1 MQLKDILQNIPALAL
16 QGSTDVAI
24 TAVVQDSRKVGV
36 GSLFVAV
43 KGTQTDGHQFLAQ
56 VLEKQVSAVIYDAD
70 IDISAFA
77 NSAVTWIKVRNS
89 AEALALAACNF
100 YGNPSKKL
108 KLVGITGTN
117 GKTTTVTMLYRLFRA
132 LGYNV
137 GLLSTVE
144 NRINDEVIPATHTTP
159 DAVTLNELLAKM
171 VAKNCQFAFM
181 EVSSHAL
188 VQQRVAG
195 IQFAG
200 AIFSNITHDHL
211 DYHHTFDEYIK
222 AKKLLFDGLPKTA
235 FALVNKDDKRAA
247 VMLQNTAAKTY
258 SFALKTGADFKAR
271 ILDNSLKGLHLDVN
285 GQEVH
290 CKLIGEFNAY
300 NLMGIYG
307 AAVLLGEDAQEAL
320 QVLSG
325 LSAAAGRFEQVVS
338 AEGVCAIVDY
348 AHTPDALQN
357 VLETI
362 SQLRTG
368 NEQVITVVGCGG
380 NRDATKRPIMA
391 NLACK
396 YSNKVI
402 LTSDNPRFEAP
413 EAILA
418 DMEAGVAITD
428 KTKVTVIVDRKE
440 ALRLACSWAKG
451 QDIILIAG
459 KGHETYQEIKGV
471 KYDFDDK
478 KIVEEIFG
486 LN

>member
-1 MQLKDILQNIPALAL
+1 MTQLQEILKNIPVLAV
-16 QGSTDVAI
+16 QGNTSHTI
-24 TAVVQDSRKVGV
+24 TNILQDSRKVEA

-56 VLEKQVSAVIYDAD
+56 VIEKQASAIIYEAD
-70 IDISAFA
+70 IDISALGA
-77 NSAVTWIKVRNS
+77 SAVTWIKVRNS

-100 YGNPSKKL
+100 YGNPSRQL

-159 DAVTLNELLAKM
+159 DAVTLNALLAKM

-247 VMLQNTAAKTY
+247 VMLQNTAGKTY

-307 AAVLLGEDAQEAL
+307 AAVLLGEDAQ
-320 QVLSG
+320 
-325 LSAAAGRFEQVVS
+325 
-338 AEGVCAIVDY
+338 
-348 AHTPDALQN
+348 
-357 VLETI
+357 
-362 SQLRTG
+362 
-368 NEQVITVVGCGG
+368 
-380 NRDATKRPIMA
+380 
-391 NLACK
+391 
-396 YSNKVI
+396 
-402 LTSDNPRFEAP
+402 
-413 EAILA
+413 
-418 DMEAGVAITD
+418 
-428 KTKVTVIVDRKE
+428 
-440 ALRLACSWAKG
+440 
-451 QDIILIAG
+451 
-459 KGHETYQEIKGV
+459 
-471 KYDFDDK
+471 
-478 KIVEEIFG
+478 
-486 LN
+486 

>member
-1 MQLKDILQNIPALAL
+1 
-16 QGSTDVAI
+16 
-24 TAVVQDSRKVGV
+24 
-36 GSLFVAV
+36 
-43 KGTQTDGHQFLAQ
+43 
-56 VLEKQVSAVIYDAD
+56 
-70 IDISAFA
+70 
-77 NSAVTWIKVRNS
+77 
-89 AEALALAACNF
+89 
-100 YGNPSKKL
+100 
-108 KLVGITGTN
+108 
-117 GKTTTVTMLYRLFRA
+117 
-132 LGYNV
+132 
-137 GLLSTVE
+137 LSTVE

-159 DAVTLNELLAKM
+159 DAITLNELLAKM
-171 VAKNCQFAFM
+171 VEKNCQFAFM

-307 AAVLLGEDAQEAL
+307 TAVLLGEDAQEAL

-357 VLETI
+357 VLATI

-402 LTSDNPRFEAP
+402 LTSDNPRFETP

-428 KTKVTVIVDRKE
+428 KPKVTVIVDRKE
-440 ALRLACSWAKG
+440 ALQLACSWAKG

-478 KIVEEIFG
+478 KIVEGIFG
-486 LN
+486 V